1 MDRAERERLIA
12 LISWGKISVN
22 STLNNGSR
30 VTVILRPA
38 TSEDMAMATMA
49 YNEAYI
55 LARTNGLMSEEEA
68 IALYTNTGEWSDAFN
83 TQIAGLKKD
92 IYTMKRGLLDFL
104 FNTDRLE
111 KTRSA
116 IRQAERVLIDKIEQ
130 RSSLLNDTIES
141 YSAMAQQRY
150 LIGCVANTI
159 DGGKFFDDIDTS
171 SEHAL
176 IKQLVAIFFLT
187 SRYSERVLRE
197 IARTDPWRSMW
208 NASKIVNRIFNG
220 NPIEWSYNQTEL
232 VRWSHLYDM
241 VFDSCDRPSSLV
253 VDDDDLLDSWIIR
266 QNEKFDS
273 SSKQKESEKILNLSN
288 TQNGRQEVF
297 VVTDRNSASRVYD
310 MNTPVA
316 RRTIKRNQEII
327 SGSHE
332 ISDAHLPNSQAEI
345 RELAMAKSRERIR
358 R

>member
-22 STLNNGSR
+22 STLNDGSR
-30 VTVILRPA
+30 VTIILRPA
-38 TSEDMAMATMA
+38 TSEDLAMATIV
-49 YNEAYI
+49 YNEAYVF
-55 LARTNGLMSEEEA
+55 ARTNGLMSEEEA
-68 IALYTNTGEWSDAFN
+68 MALYTNTGAWSSEFDA
-83 TQIAGLKKD
+83 QIAGLKKD

-116 IRQAERVLIDKIEQ
+116 IRRAEKALVDKIEQ

-150 LIGCVANTI
+150 LIGCVAHMV
-159 DGGKFFDDIDTS
+159 DGSKFFDDIDTS
-171 SEHAL
+171 NEHAI
-176 IKQLVAIFFLT
+176 IKQLVTIFFLT

-197 IARTDPWRSMW
+197 IARTDPWRFMW
-208 NASKIVNRIFNG
+208 NAGKIVSRIFNG
-220 NPIEWSYNQTEL
+220 NPIEWGYNQAEL

-241 VFDSCDRPSSLV
+241 VFDSYDRPSSLV
-253 VDDDDLLDSWIIR
+253 VNDDDLLDSWIIR
-266 QNEKFDS
+266 QNEKSDS
-273 SSKQKESEKILNLSN
+273 STKQKESEGILNISN
-288 TQNGRQEVF
+288 TQSGRQEVF

-332 ISDAHLPNSQAEI
+332 ISDAHLPNSQAEM